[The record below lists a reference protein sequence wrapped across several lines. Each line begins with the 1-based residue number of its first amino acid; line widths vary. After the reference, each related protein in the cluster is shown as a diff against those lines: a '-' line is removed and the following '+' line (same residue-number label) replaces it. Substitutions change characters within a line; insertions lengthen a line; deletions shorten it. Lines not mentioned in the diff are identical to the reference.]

1 MKIAIQPTQKQ
12 TRGLSLTPHLQQA
25 IRLLEFSNVGLSK
38 YLEDEVEQ
46 NPFLELKYSSNQIKK
61 KPQPSKYKGSFKKY
75 SFSQGKISK

>member
-38 YLEDEVEQ
+38 YLEV
-46 NPFLELKYSSNQIKK
+46 
-61 KPQPSKYKGSFKKY
+61 
-75 SFSQGKISK
+75 FSYESTF